1 MNPIVRNAK
10 AKVDASIGVNLNSMK
25 WQWNPDFWSHFCQQ
39 NWESFLSCF
48 ASPIVV
54 YVVKF
59 KNARRELKSSG
70 TFVRNR
76 WLDNWP
82 WAYNGAQQQRLEHW
96 HENWL
101 SAALID
107 TPSCLR
113 EVFVVASSSAAI
125 LVPRSRAIETVNY
138 LTDIEFLDLLK
149 QASILANQ
157 YTVQHCIISATPTH
171 SADERSERIRK
182 DINLILH
189 WRHNSKEGSEGKKKK
204 SRHHLDL
211 LSMLASARLISWFY
225 REMCG
230 ASIWFWLMWN
240 TMRRKNYF
248 LLLFMSNSSNSQ
260 FVNIIVSFQLSI
272 QYNSATLIA
281 VKKVIS
287 QHFVCRLEVQT
298 SFVVTP
304 IQVWYMYV
312 ILNHLY
318 RYFMSWSIP
327 IKKSE
332 EFSFNLITMYLYN
345 VVHANNR

>member
-1 MNPIVRNAK
+1 MNTLVNPFLILIFRALHQKGTLLVLLCHTIQTSKDHLLFKKSPFGRNIVEWIHLHDLEWKKWLCPNVNPIVRNAK

-157 YTVQHCIISATPTH
+157 YTVQHCIISATPTR

-189 WRHNSKEGSEGKKKK
+189 WRHNSKEGSEGKKKNQ
-204 SRHHLDL
+204 D
-211 LSMLASARLISWFY
+211 
-225 REMCG
+225 
-230 ASIWFWLMWN
+230 
-240 TMRRKNYF
+240 
-248 LLLFMSNSSNSQ
+248 
-260 FVNIIVSFQLSI
+260 II
-272 QYNSATLIA
+272 
-281 VKKVIS
+281 
-287 QHFVCRLEVQT
+287 
-298 SFVVTP
+298 
-304 IQVWYMYV
+304 
-312 ILNHLY
+312 
-318 RYFMSWSIP
+318 
-327 IKKSE
+327 
-332 EFSFNLITMYLYN
+332 
-345 VVHANNR
+345 